1 MRHFTDGLN
10 DQTTHKK
17 KKKLSSMFSLY
28 PSCSTISPPT
38 KQFSF
43 QFAKKQSKRSKAKHN
58 CFSSLFVLHQSA
70 FLFVFG
76 LPIYSQKRCTQE

>member
-1 MRHFTDGLN
+1 MRYFTDDLN
-10 DQTTHKK
+10 NQTTHKK

-43 QFAKKQSKRSKAKHN
+43 QFAKKQSKRSKVKHSG
-58 CFSSLFVLHQSA
+58 FSFSFSLSGTRALFFF
-70 FLFVFG
+70 FL
-76 LPIYSQKRCTQE
+76 PAYI